1 MHSTQV
7 VKSSK
12 IRSRKMGYTLM
23 ELMVV
28 IAIIGLLAAMA
39 TVGVRHILVRGYQTT
54 AKSECNQIV
63 MALELYHQEH
73 EAYPPADNLA
83 VLEQKSETTGEKY
96 LAKGDTKDPW
106 GNTYDFFIQDGEIIV
121 KSYGKDGKQGGTGAN
136 RDISNTDDK

>member
-1 MHSTQV
+1 MRSTQMA
-7 VKSSK
+7 KHA
-12 IRSRKMGYTLM
+12 RNPFRKPGYTLM

-54 AKSECNQIV
+54 AENEVNQIV

-73 EAYPPADNLA
+73 KKYPEPENIA
-83 VLEQKSETTGEKY
+83 VLEKKSETTGEKY

-106 GNTYDFFIQDGEIIV
+106 GNSYDFFIEDGEIIV
-121 KSYGKDGKQGGTGAN
+121 KSYGRDGKQGGEGAD
-136 RDISNTDDK
+136 RDISNIDGD